1 MDREKQNNSQQE
13 NKGQQP
19 DQETLHST
27 DPQEN
32 MEGPVSSSMKETG
45 EAFDTDEDKRNADE
59 KRNRRM

>member
-1 MDREKQNNSQQE
+1 MDREKQNNSVQK
-13 NKGQQP
+13 NKGPQA

-59 KRNRRM
+59 KRDRRL